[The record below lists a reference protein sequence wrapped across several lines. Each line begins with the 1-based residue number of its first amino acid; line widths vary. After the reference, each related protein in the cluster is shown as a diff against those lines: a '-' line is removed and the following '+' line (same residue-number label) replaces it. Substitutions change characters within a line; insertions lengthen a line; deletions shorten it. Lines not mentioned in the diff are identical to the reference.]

1 MNFFKPVEP
10 FLLKNF
16 LIGSLGLILGLS
28 IFLTGV
34 DLSISKIGSIMGE
47 FVANIDKI
55 FKVIL
60 FGMFIGFIIST
71 AEPDLLI
78 LANQISSALGLSANL
93 IVAIISVGVG
103 VLLSIGLYR
112 IFKDISMYKLMMII
126 YGLVFILMI
135 FVDDM
140 GHAIAFDA
148 SGATTGAMTTPFIIS
163 LGLGISR
170 LKGQNREEEDSFGL
184 VGIASS
190 GPVIASLL
198 MSMITGKSQVS
209 LETVESISPLEASL
223 RSSILAILPIV
234 IVFFVM
240 NFLYFKKK
248 NLRSIILGLIYTFI
262 GLVLFLYSVEAG
274 FMELARAM
282 GSNFTDSRALPFIGF
297 ILGLLVV
304 LAEPAVYVLSHQVE
318 EVTGGHINRKSI
330 LTCLSIGVALAVTLA
345 MIKLKSEIFK
355 TWMIVVP
362 ALTISLFLSRKI
374 PQIFVGIA
382 FDSGGVASG
391 PMTATFILAFCQ
403 GVAGNIQDGFGVIAF
418 VAMMPIVTIMILGN
432 LYKES
437 R

>member
-1 MNFFKPVEP
+1 
-10 FLLKNF
+10 
-16 LIGSLGLILGLS
+16 
-28 IFLTGV
+28 
-34 DLSISKIGSIMGE
+34 
-47 FVANIDKI
+47 
-55 FKVIL
+55 
-60 FGMFIGFIIST
+60 
-71 AEPDLLI
+71 

-345 MIKLKSEIFK
+345 MIKLKSDIFK